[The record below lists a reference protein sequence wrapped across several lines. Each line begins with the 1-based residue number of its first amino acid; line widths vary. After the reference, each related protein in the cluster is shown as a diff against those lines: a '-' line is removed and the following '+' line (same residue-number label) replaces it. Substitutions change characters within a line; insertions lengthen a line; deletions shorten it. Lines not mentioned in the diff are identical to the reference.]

1 MLWNQWLFP
10 EKSHLLVWVTPWCNT
25 WATNAEVTV
34 VSIVTCFWTCFHF
47 HARTQ
52 GDEPILHLFLFV
64 FFLLLF
70 LAFFFFLQHKSSDN
84 LTHPWEVHCF
94 CRCWRHSL
102 NSLTLTFT
110 GQTPFCLMKPD
121 QVSAAVG
128 KTKVFWNRDA
138 FLLEPIGI
146 RQCYQVTWMYQCWG
160 FSHCNFKLLLA

>member
-1 MLWNQWLFP
+1 MAFPWKIPPPGVGHTLMQHLGYKCRGHSGQHCHMLLDMLSFSCEDARWWTDFTFVSFCLF
-10 EKSHLLVWVTPWCNT
+10 S
-25 WATNAEVTV
+25 
-34 VSIVTCFWTCFHF
+34 S
-47 HARTQ
+47 
-52 GDEPILHLFLFV
+52 
-64 FFLLLF
+64 FFL
-70 LAFFFFLQHKSSDN
+70 ASFFFLQHKSSDN

-138 FLLEPIGI
+138 FLPEPIGI